1 MSVHNSISRV
11 IESIA
16 TRTINAAGNTYLLIL
31 IFLAAIAWGISGF
44 YFHFSEQW
52 EMIISTASS
61 VVTFIMVFLIQKS
74 QNKHAL
80 SIQLKLN
87 ELVAANHLASNRL
100 VDVEG
105 MSEDE
110 LKVIQKYYAKLSQFA
125 DKEQNPQQPHSIDE
139 DHSSHSIKKEMDN
152 ELDSIK
158 QQRER

>member
-1 MSVHNSISRV
+1 MSLHTTISRAT
-11 IESIA
+11 ESIA
-16 TRTINAAGNTYLLIL
+16 TKITNAAGNTYLLL
-31 IFLAAIAWGISGF
+31 LVLFAAIAWGISGF
-44 YFHFSEQW
+44 YLHFSQAW

-74 QNKHAL
+74 QNKHSL

-110 LKVIQKYYAKLSQFA
+110 LKVIKKYYEKLSCITGQE
-125 DKEQNPQQPHSIDE
+125 KNPRSPHSIDE
-139 DHSSHSIKKEMDN
+139 THYAHSIKKELDD
-152 ELDSIK
+152 ELGNIK
-158 QQRER
+158 SH